1 MLENEVERGLL
12 FVIVGPGGA
21 GKNTLMKAALDA
33 MDDLFELVTA
43 TTRERRPGE
52 IDGVDYLFVSDD
64 QFRQMIAH
72 NQLVEHQEVT
82 PGNFYGVPRA
92 TVEQSLEQGRDIIAD
107 IEVLGARILKES
119 YPADT
124 VLVFVTVPG
133 DTETEIL
140 ANLRIRMEARAD
152 SEDLIQERL
161 SRATILELP
170 FQSEC
175 DHTIVNSDR
184 DDAAAELLNIISKE
198 RQARRDATRVCS

>member
-12 FVIVGPGGA
+12 FVMVGPGGA
-21 GKNTLMKAALDA
+21 GKNTLMKAALA
-33 MDDLFELVTA
+33 SMDDLNDLVTA

-52 IDGVDYLFVSDD
+52 IDGVDYLFLSDE
-64 QFRQMIAH
+64 QFRQMIA
-72 NQLVEHQEVT
+72 NDALVEHQEVT

-92 TVEQSLEQGRDIIAD
+92 TVDQSLEQGRDIIAD

-133 DTETEIL
+133 DNETEIL
-140 ANLRIRMEARAD
+140 ANLRTRMEDRND
-152 SEDLIQERL
+152 SEDVIQERL
-161 SRATILELP
+161 SRAKILELP

-184 DDAAAELLNIISKE
+184 EEAAAELLSIIRQE
-198 RQARRDATRVCS
+198 RVARRDTTRVHS